1 MFDGLSRELNQL
13 KLALQVMGI
22 LEKLMYFGIKMPSRQ
37 EHRDVFNR
45 YLLAYAVC
53 QILSTGWRKSSKYTQ
68 LKLPILCLLGEISQF
83 IFLILQSRKPD
94 PEEEND
100 MPKRPLYLGSARA
113 FFFFFIL
120 ILPCMTPV
128 QHWVWC
134 LSGQSLIKEMKY
146 FDSDTVKSYVIYNK
160 FCFKVLN

>member
-1 MFDGLSRELNQL
+1 
-13 KLALQVMGI
+13 MGI

-100 MPKRPLYLGSARA
+100 MPKRPLYIGSARA
-113 FFFFFIL
+113 FFFFFYSSSSL
-120 ILPCMTPV
+120 YDT
-128 QHWVWC
+128 C
-134 LSGQSLIKEMKY
+134 LALGLVSLRIVTNQRNEI
-146 FDSDTVKSYVIYNK
+146 F
-160 FCFKVLN
+160 